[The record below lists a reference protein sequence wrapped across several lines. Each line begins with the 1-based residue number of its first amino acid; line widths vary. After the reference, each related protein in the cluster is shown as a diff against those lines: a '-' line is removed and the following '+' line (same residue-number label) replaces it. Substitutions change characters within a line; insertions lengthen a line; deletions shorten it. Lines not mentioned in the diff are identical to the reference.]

1 MKFQSFLV
9 FLLGVFAPV
18 IAAAEY
24 WISVASFKNRDSAES
39 ALIKTQARS
48 EQAFAIYGA
57 RTDKGYFFRVMAGP
71 YLTQREAKRA
81 QKTLSANGLNA
92 GWIWSDGPQALKQR
106 ASNLDEASSSRES
119 LLSGDLSGYE
129 ASSSGSEWDRDWY
142 DEWDDELEFDEN
154 IDLGT
159 EDTLAP
165 ENNAPIQKSIPQ
177 IPETAPEGYQLNKLR
192 REARAPPF
200 EHLNLAVSLNQTRP
214 KLPPNSE
221 PQKKNTS
228 KDAVPAYSP
237 EKILEFSLDMPVTL
251 PRRETVPEGFAVD
264 GRLQETIWASL
275 PGADNFLVDD
285 PDTFAKPA
293 YRTLVK
299 AFYTQK
305 GLYVGIDMEQP
316 AETLVRRLSSRDSYV
331 RRDSVGV
338 YLDTS
343 GEGRYGYWMTVALG
357 GSQSDGTLLPE
368 RQFSRDWDG
377 AWYSGTQLTKTG
389 WSAEFFLPWSQV
401 AMPQNAGQRTIK
413 VYLSRKVAHLD
424 EDWSLPALP
433 RTQPLFM
440 SRMQPLMLDGVA
452 PVQNWSV
459 FPYLS
464 STNDFVRGDVSNKIG
479 ADLFWRPSTNFQAT
493 AAFKPDFGSVE
504 SDDVVVNLGAF
515 ETFFPEKR
523 LFFQEGIEVFTA
535 TPRAE
540 GGKPT
545 TLLNTRRI
553 GGIGREP
560 ELPDGIR
567 LSDLERQKPVELEG
581 ALKTVG
587 SIGAL
592 RYGILGAFEDQVSY
606 EADGQRFEQ
615 EGTEYGVAR
624 ALYEDKTK
632 AGDYRAIGLLS
643 TLTSHPDQETQAHGV
658 DYHYLTARGEWE
670 VDGQF
675 LFSSADERRDG
686 FGGFVDIG
694 RDFGKGRRLRLGYSH
709 YDQDLNIN
717 DLGYLRRNN
726 LRGANGRY
734 EINRSTSNRY
744 RKSYVGYW
752 FRLERNSVGEY
763 VRKAIGVDSKVDL
776 LDQSKVE
783 LSAAFFPAHYEDF
796 ESRGNGTY
804 RLGDRSRLKGKY
816 QTDRAKPV
824 SYEINFY
831 REDEQ
836 LSGAQVAAAVGA
848 NWRPRDNLNLG
859 FGIGFVDRAGWLLW
873 RNGINFATYQ
883 TNEWRPRFQLE
894 YFPAVNH
901 QIKLSTQWVAI
912 RAKRR
917 ANYQLQVNG
926 NPLTA
931 VDDSI
936 VKSEDFALSNLSL
949 QLRYRWQIAP
959 LSDLY
964 VVYTLNGRQESV
976 SDSFD
981 SLFTDALRDPLAEQL
996 TIKLRYR
1003 FGS

>member
-1 MKFQSFLV
+1 MKFQSCLLFL
-9 FLLGVFAPV
+9 FGVSAPAF
-18 IAAAEY
+18 AAAEY

-39 ALIKTQARS
+39 ALVNAQVKS
-48 EQAFAIYGA
+48 ELAFTVYGA
-57 RTDKGYFFRVMAGP
+57 RTDKGFFFRVMAGP
-71 YLTQREAKRA
+71 YLTLREAKRA
-81 QKTLSANGLNA
+81 QQTLSSSGLSA
-92 GWIWSDGPQALKQR
+92 GWIWSDGSQSL
-106 ASNLDEASSSRES
+106 SLDVTNLNETSSLVEAQSPGGSSGFETSSSNT
-119 LLSGDLSGYE
+119 
-129 ASSSGSEWDRDWY
+129 EWDRDWS
-142 DEWDDELEFDEN
+142 DEWDDEFDFDEN
-154 IDLGT
+154 LDFGT
-159 EDTLAP
+159 EGTLTP
-165 ENNAPIQKSIPQ
+165 ENSAPSQKALPQ
-177 IPETAPEGYQLNKLR
+177 IQETAPEGYQLNKLR
-192 REARAPPF
+192 REARAPPL
-200 EHLNLAVSLNQTRP
+200 EHLNLVVSLNQTRP

-221 PQKKNTS
+221 PEEKKKS
-228 KDAVPAYSP
+228 KDAVPTYSP
-237 EKILEFSLDMPVTL
+237 DQIIEFSLDMPVAL
-251 PRRETVPEGFAVD
+251 PRRESAPEGFAVD
-264 GRLQETIWASL
+264 GRLDENIWAAL

-285 PDTFAKPA
+285 PDTLAKPA
-293 YRTLVK
+293 YRTVVK
-299 AFYTQK
+299 AFYTEK

-316 AETLVRRLSSRDSYV
+316 TQTLVRRLSGRDMYV
-331 RRDSVGV
+331 RRDRVGV
-338 YLDTS
+338 TLDTS
-343 GEGRYGYWMTVALG
+343 GEGRYGYWINVALG

-377 AWYSGTQLTKTG
+377 AWYSGTAVTESG

-401 AMPQNAGQRTIK
+401 AMPQNPGQRTIK
-413 VYLSRKVAHLD
+413 AYISRKVAHLD

-440 SRMQPLMLDGVA
+440 SRMQPITLQRVA

-459 FPYLS
+459 FPYVSL
-464 STNDFVRGDVSNKIG
+464 THDFVEGDNSQKIG

-493 AAFKPDFGSVE
+493 AALKPDFGSVE

-540 GGKPT
+540 GGNPT

-560 ELPDGIR
+560 ELPDGTE
-567 LSDLERQKPVELEG
+567 LSNLERQKPVELEG

-587 SIGAL
+587 SIGSV
-592 RYGILGAFEDQVSY
+592 RYGILGAFEDQTGY
-606 EADGQRFEQ
+606 EAGGRRFIQ
-615 EGTEYGVAR
+615 AGTDYGVAR
-624 ALYEDKTK
+624 ALYEGKTK
-632 AGDYRAIGLLS
+632 EGNYRALGFLS
-643 TLTSHPDQETQAHGV
+643 ALTSHPDQETRAHGV
-658 DYHYLTARGEWE
+658 DYHYLTAQGDWK

-694 RDFGKGRRLRLGYSH
+694 RDFGKGRRLRIGYSH

-744 RKSYVGYW
+744 RKSYLGYW
-752 FRLERNSVGEY
+752 FRLERNSIGEY

-783 LSAAFFPAHYEDF
+783 LSAAFFPARDEDF

-859 FGIGFVDRAGWLLW
+859 IGIGFVDRAGWLLW
-873 RNGINFATYQ
+873 RDGINFATYQ

-926 NPLTA
+926 DPLTA
-931 VDDSI
+931 VNDSI
-936 VKSEDFALSNLSL
+936 ARSEDFALSNLSL